1 MSLVARPP
9 TTLPKKSQAGL
20 VLAMGTLYVLWSST
34 YLAIR
39 IGVHELPPLGM
50 AGWRFLVA
58 GAILL
63 AVLLIR
69 KEALPTLS
77 QARNAAFIG
86 LFLVVGGNGL
96 VTVAEKTVASGTAAI
111 LVATSSLWTTL
122 LAGFLGIRPRPLEW
136 IGIAVGM
143 AGIVLLN
150 AKNVSLETSPLGVS
164 LVLLASL
171 LWAAGSILSLRIEM
185 PKSGLMSTAVQML
198 GAGLVLAVAS
208 PLFGES
214 VPAAPSA
221 SAILAWAYL
230 VLAGLAG
237 FTAYNYALRN
247 ARPAVATSYVYVNP
261 VLAVLLGAVMLG
273 ESVTGYT
280 IAAMGLVVAGVGFVL
295 FAKTR

>member
-1 MSLVARPP
+1 
-9 TTLPKKSQAGL
+9 
-20 VLAMGTLYVLWSST
+20 MGTLYVLWSST

-50 AGWRFLVA
+50 AGWRFVTA
-58 GAILL
+58 GAMLL
-63 AVLLIR
+63 ALLR
-69 KEALPTLS
+69 ARREPWPTRT

-136 IGIAVGM
+136 IGIAVGL

-150 AKNVSLETSPLGVS
+150 AKDVSLETSPIGVA

-171 LWAAGSILSLRIEM
+171 LWAAGSILSLRLDM
-185 PKSGLMSTAVQML
+185 PQSGLMSTAVQML
-198 GAGLVLAVAS
+198 AAGLVLAGAS
-208 PLFGES
+208 PLFGERL
-214 VPAAPSA
+214 PDAPSID
-221 SAILAWAYL
+221 AILAWAYL
-230 VLAGLAG
+230 VFAGLAG

-247 ARPAVATSYVYVNP
+247 ARPAMATSYVYVNP
-261 VLAVLLGAVMLG
+261 VLAVLLGAVLLG

-280 IAAMGLVVAGVGFVL
+280 VAAMGLIVAGIAFV
-295 FAKTR
+295 FMAKRK

>member
-1 MSLVARPP
+1 MA
-9 TTLPKKSQAGL
+9 
-20 VLAMGTLYVLWSST
+20 TLYVLWSST

-58 GAILL
+58 GAILFGI
-63 AVLLIR
+63 LLVR
-69 KEALPTLS
+69 REPMPS
-77 QARNAAFIG
+77 PRQARNAAFIG

-150 AKNVSLETSPLGVS
+150 ANDVSLETSAVGVA

-171 LWAAGSILSLRIEM
+171 LWAVGSILSLRLEM

-198 GAGLVLAVAS
+198 GAGLVLAIAS
-208 PLFGES
+208 PLFGERLP
-214 VPAAPSA
+214 VAPST
-221 SAILAWAYL
+221 SALLAWGYL
-230 VLAGLAG
+230 VFAGLAG

-261 VLAVLLGAVMLG
+261 VLAVLLGAVILG
-273 ESVTGYT
+273 ESVTGFT
-280 IAAMGLVVAGVGFVL
+280 IAAMGLVVAGVAFVL
-295 FAKTR
+295 FAKTKRGS